1 MRSDG
6 VRGAKAG
13 APASSWQCGAHRIDL
28 GRTRV
33 MGVVNVTPDSF
44 SDGGLHATAE
54 AAIAWGLRLL
64 DEGADILDVG
74 GESTRPGFTPV
85 DPAEECRRVLPV
97 IEALAARGAVVS
109 VDTRHAEVARA
120 ALAAGA
126 CIVNDVSGF
135 SDPAM
140 VAVVAESDCGCVC
153 MHAGGDHLGGA
164 SAAAAGAAGA
174 EASASVGAER
184 AEGAQAALP
193 AASAQGAA
201 GAEALGA
208 YVDGIV
214 GYLREQAAMLE
225 RAGVARERIC
235 IDPGPGFGKT
245 AEQDV
250 AIQRAT
256 ARFVGPGYPYLCA
269 PSRKRFIGATSGV
282 GVAAQRDAAT
292 TGACLAAVSMGAR
305 MLRVHDVAGVS
316 EALRCAEALWGTPCR
331 TALVALGA
339 NLGDR
344 LDTLRSALAEID
356 ALPLTGVEAVSHAY
370 QSVPAYVDDQPVFAN
385 AVARV
390 RTELHPM
397 ALLAGL
403 LGIEN
408 AHGRVRALA
417 NGPRS
422 LDLDLLWMG
431 GESHAGERL
440 TLPHPLM
447 GERDFVLRPLD
458 DVAGPWGG
466 AEAFCAQ
473 QGIACRPRE
482 ERVGLVTDDLGSL
495 EGPAGAASSCADG
508 MGGAGVA
515 VDAADQTGSGA
526 AGTAAGIDAGQ
537 ANPGRMGAGVASSA
551 SCDGGSGSLAAGGAR

>member
-1 MRSDG
+1 MTNEDFG
-6 VRGAKAG
+6 CALNAG
-13 APASSWQCGAHRIDL
+13 GRCEAGSPATAWRCGSRCIDL

-64 DEGADILDVG
+64 DDGADILDVG

-85 DPAEECRRVLPV
+85 SPEEECRRVLPV
-97 IEALAARGAVVS
+97 IEALAGRGAVVS

-120 ALAAGA
+120 ALEAGA

-135 SDPAM
+135 RDPAM
-140 VAVVAESDCGCVC
+140 VDVVAGSDCGCIC
-153 MHAGGDHLGGA
+153 MHAGGEHLSWGA
-164 SAAAAGAAGA
+164 SEDAPAG
-174 EASASVGAER
+174 VD
-184 AEGAQAALP
+184 P
-193 AASAQGAA
+193 
-201 GAEALGA
+201 LGA
-208 YVDGIV
+208 YVDGV
-214 GYLREQAAMLE
+214 VSYLLDQAAMLE

-256 ARFVGPGYPYLCA
+256 GRFVALGYPYLCA

-282 GVAAQRDAAT
+282 SVAAERDAAT

-305 MLRVHDVAGVS
+305 MLRVHDVADVS
-316 EALRCAEALWGTPCR
+316 EALRCAEALWGAPRR

-344 LDTLRSALAEID
+344 LDTLRAALADVD
-356 ALPLTGVEAVSHAY
+356 ALPLTRVEAVSHAY
-370 QSVPAYVDDQPVFAN
+370 ESVPAYVDDQPVFAN

-390 RTELHPM
+390 STELHPM

-422 LDLDLLWMG
+422 LDLDLLWME
-431 GESHAGERL
+431 GEAHAGERL

-458 DVAGPWGG
+458 DVAGCWGG
-466 AEAFCAQ
+466 AEEFCAQ
-473 QGIACRPRE
+473 RGIACLPRE
-482 ERVGLVTDDLGSL
+482 ERVGLVTDDLGPL
-495 EGPAGAASSCADG
+495 WGP
-508 MGGAGVA
+508 
-515 VDAADQTGSGA
+515 TE
-526 AGTAAGIDAGQ
+526 
-537 ANPGRMGAGVASSA
+537 
-551 SCDGGSGSLAAGGAR
+551 DGGSR